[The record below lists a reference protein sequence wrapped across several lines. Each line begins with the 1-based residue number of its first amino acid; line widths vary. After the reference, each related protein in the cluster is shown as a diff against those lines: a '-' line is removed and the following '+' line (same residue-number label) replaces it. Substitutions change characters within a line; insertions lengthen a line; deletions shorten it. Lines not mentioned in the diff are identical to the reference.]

1 MVWERAGS
9 HDADSAPACLPACAS
24 DASSSQPLA
33 GLRGCACASHPAS
46 RRLGAASWV
55 GCRVAAPTLGRARLA
70 ALFAPASS
78 SSNPTRSRPR
88 PRSRSMQAAAKLWS
102 EARSRARAAS
112 CANKPRRRPAERLS
126 RGLTCS
132 SSCSGP
138 DESLVLVAGRPLCL
152 AVTADGDGFSPSLFR
167 HTSCTWGRV
176 SHCQASALPRQALS
190 HWAWAWPTPRAIQIW

>member
-1 MVWERAGS
+1 
-9 HDADSAPACLPACAS
+9 
-24 DASSSQPLA
+24 
-33 GLRGCACASHPAS
+33 
-46 RRLGAASWV
+46 
-55 GCRVAAPTLGRARLA
+55 LA

-176 SHCQASALPRQALS
+176 SSYCQASALPRQAVSLGLALAHTTSHTDSVGTDGTLFVPFQLNLPPPCWHLQVFNWPSSLS
-190 HWAWAWPTPRAIQIW
+190 SGGGASVLPPES